1 MNNGNSY
8 HQLHEN
14 ILNPKLAKLGW
25 TPFFQQQYEMS
36 EVDSRPARVIGV
48 HRQIFSVMQEDEV
61 HHVSLAGRLYNR
73 TTEAYPV
80 VGDWV
85 LVRQQII
92 TKIFARKNLL
102 SRKTAG
108 NRSGREEETYDQQ
121 DIAANLDFAF
131 IVCGLD
137 RDYNLARIERY
148 LTLTYQCGI
157 EPVILLSKSD
167 LIQNP
172 SQYVGEVESIAPGVP
187 VYALS
192 ICDNDTVGH
201 LAALLQPNR
210 TAALLGSSGAGKSTL
225 INRLAGGNIRETA
238 EVGKRVGKG
247 RHTTTSR
254 DLVLLPDG
262 GMVIDNPGIREI
274 GLSGEGVNNLS
285 AFPDIE
291 ALSVRCRFNNC
302 THTCEPG
309 CRVLAA
315 VATGEISSRRLDNY
329 IKLNNELDYLR
340 ERQNKS
346 AARVEKERRQHISKK
361 VKNLKN
367 RKERQWK

>member
-1 MNNGNSY
+1 MKNGNSY
-8 HQLHEN
+8 NPLHKD
-14 ILNPKLAKLGW
+14 ILSSKLAKLGW
-25 TPFFQQQYEMS
+25 SVFFQQQFQMP
-36 EVDSRPARVIGV
+36 EVDSRPARVVGV
-48 HRQIFSVMQEDEV
+48 HKQIFSVMQEDEIR
-61 HHVSLAGRLYNR
+61 HVSLAGRLYHQAS
-73 TTEAYPV
+73 EMYPV

-85 LVRQQII
+85 LVKEQVI
-92 TKIFARKNLL
+92 TNIFARKNLL

-108 NRSGREEETYDQQ
+108 PRSGREEIYDQQ
-121 DIAANLDFAF
+121 QIAANLDFAF

-157 EPVILLSKSD
+157 EPIILLSKSD

-172 SQYVGEVESIAPGVP
+172 YQYVLEVESIAPGVP

-192 ICDNDTVGH
+192 LCDDDTVKH
-201 LAALLQPNR
+201 LATLLQPNR

-225 INRLAGGNIRETA
+225 INRLAEENIRETG

-254 DLVLLPDG
+254 DLILLPG
-262 GMVIDNPGIREI
+262 GGIVIDNPGIREI
-274 GLSGEGVNNLS
+274 GLAGEGLNNSS

-291 ALSVRCRFNNC
+291 GLSAQCRFNNC

-309 CRVLAA
+309 CRVLEA
-315 VATGEISSRRLDNY
+315 VATGEISSRRLNNY
-329 IKLNNELDYLR
+329 NKLNNELDYIR

-367 RKERQWK
+367 RKKQQWK